1 MDNSIVYLVVGVIT
15 FILLFFIAR
24 LALRWIIRLFLIGLI
39 LLLALGGATWW
50 WLSNPAAQRE
60 NRPRPSATK

>member
-1 MDNSIVYLVVGVIT
+1 MDISIVYLVVGGIT
-15 FILLFFIAR
+15 LILLFFIAR

-39 LLLALGGATWW
+39 LVLALGGAAWW

-60 NRPRPSATK
+60 NRPRPAATR